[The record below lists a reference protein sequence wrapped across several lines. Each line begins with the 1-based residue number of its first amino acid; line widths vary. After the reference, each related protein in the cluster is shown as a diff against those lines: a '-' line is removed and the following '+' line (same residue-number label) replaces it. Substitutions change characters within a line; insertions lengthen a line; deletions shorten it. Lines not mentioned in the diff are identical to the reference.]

1 MSDLDLGPTKC
12 NECFGQYVRFEVRF
26 TVRLFVAQC
35 VQGIFRQLTNFHG
48 RVAAHSL
55 PLLAMLGH
63 RWRVGDGDPSLAEA
77 HKVLEPG
84 EQLGMLK

>member
-1 MSDLDLGPTKC
+1 M
-12 NECFGQYVRFEVRF
+12 
-26 TVRLFVAQC
+26 VRLFVA
-35 VQGIFRQLTNFHG
+35 VVTHIFCQLTNFHG

-55 PLLAMLGH
+55 PLLTMLGH
-63 RWRVGDGDPSLAEA
+63 RRWVGDGDSSLAEA